1 MKSCRD
7 LILPVL
13 SGFFSDAAET
23 CYVGITGFHSLI
35 QIWGG
40 HLICGMYHT
49 ISCSKHRAKHLLST
63 YNVVGPVLG
72 PMETGKGFA
81 LKEFMTDHNL

>member
-23 CYVGITGFHSLI
+23 CHVGITGFHSLI
-35 QIWGG
+35 QILGG
-40 HLICGMYHT
+40 GIPATMCLP
-49 ISCSKHRAKHLLST
+49 CSKHRAKHLLST

-72 PMETGKGFA
+72 PMETGKGFV